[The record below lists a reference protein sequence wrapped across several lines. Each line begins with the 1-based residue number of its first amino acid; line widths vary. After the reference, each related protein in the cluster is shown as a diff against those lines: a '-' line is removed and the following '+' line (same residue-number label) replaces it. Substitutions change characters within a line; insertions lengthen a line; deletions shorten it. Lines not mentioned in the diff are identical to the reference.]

1 MTPMI
6 VGNKKRGRP
15 PKARPEAEQV
25 FPSLHRNSSG
35 IPSPAVTDESLPAV
49 NCSDCPHR
57 DKALKKCYGVTRNA
71 INAEGVEVMKYY
83 SCHRIGRIINPLP
96 EWLANQPAK
105 QYEGPE
111 FKVASDL
118 PLPQPEVVDAR
129 YKGKNAKEE
138 ESVTVEPVVMHDT
151 PVSVHEEAQNVQ
163 EEPMSVP
170 IAVMEDPVKADGM
183 LAKVIDSLKLQKF
196 LAEEHVIKLE
206 SSLEVAHEAM
216 EVFDRAIQALE
227 AVQLM
232 QGLQAT
238 GRCDYGDGS

>member
-1 MTPMI
+1 MTPVI
-6 VGNKKRGRP
+6 IGNKKRGRP
-15 PKARPEAEQV
+15 PKARPEAERV
-25 FPSLHRNSSG
+25 FPSLHRNSNG

-57 DKALKKCYGVTRNA
+57 DRALKKCYGVTANKRLEN
-71 INAEGVEVMKYY
+71 GVEVLKYY

-96 EWLANQPAK
+96 EWLEKQPAK
-105 QYEGPE
+105 AYIGPE
-111 FKVASDL
+111 FKAASDL

-129 YKGKNAKEE
+129 YKGKKAKEV
-138 ESVTVEPVVMHDT
+138 ESVTVEPVLVHDT
-151 PVSVHEEAQNVQ
+151 PISVHEETKNVQ
-163 EEPMSVP
+163 EEPVSVP
-170 IAVMEDPVKADGM
+170 DAAVTEEPVNEGGI

-227 AVQLM
+227 AVKLM
-232 QGLQAT
+232 QGLQAA
-238 GRCDYGDGS
+238 GRGD